1 MFTENL
7 DVLKIH
13 KLTKEQYERELEAG
27 RIDAGALYLT
37 PVDEMEDVVK
47 MIPQDLTEE
56 QKIQARSNIG
66 ITTIIPKASIENNG
80 WFLRVIDGV
89 ATWSEVSNAEEA
101 TF

>member
-1 MFTENL
+1 MFTEIL

-56 QKIQARSNIG
+56 QKTQVRSNIG

-80 WFLRVIDGV
+80 QFLRVIDGV
-89 ATWSEVSNAEEA
+89 PVWSTVPRAEEA